1 MIILQIHSFR
11 EGASFLGSLSDNSV
25 VRGIGKVFQFIDKV
39 MMRLEEFILS
49 FSIILISIM
58 IVGNVVAREVFS
70 SGAFY
75 FAYEVSKFA
84 IIIATFMG
92 IAYAARKGRHISM
105 SAFYDFAPMK
115 VRKLMLIVIN
125 AVTAIVMFVMAYYTY
140 NFVLFEYNT
149 GAITTSLEVPRYLM
163 AVFIPIG
170 FVTAGIQYIRNTFVN
185 FTAKAKDKVYLGI
198 DAVDYNDQR
207 EKELKMEDISI

>member
-1 MIILQIHSFR
+1 M
-11 EGASFLGSLSDNSV
+11 
-25 VRGIGKVFQFIDKV
+25 KVFQWIDKI
-39 MMRLEEFILS
+39 MMKLEEFILS
-49 FSIILISIM
+49 FAIILISIM
-58 IVGNVVAREVFS
+58 IVGNVIAREVFN

-84 IIIATFMG
+84 IVIATFMG

-105 SAFYDFAPMK
+105 SAFYDFAPFK
-115 VRKLMLIVIN
+115 VRKVMMILINFI
-125 AVTAIVMFVMAYYTY
+125 TAIVMFLMAYYSY
-140 NFVLFEYNT
+140 NFVMFEYNT

-170 FVTAGIQYIRNTFVN
+170 FLTAGIQFLRNTYVN

-198 DAVDYNDQR
+198 DAVDYNDQ
-207 EKELKMEDISI
+207 EQKDVKLEDLSV

>member
-1 MIILQIHSFR
+1 MLKIFR
-11 EGASFLGSLSDNSV
+11 W
-25 VRGIGKVFQFIDKV
+25 IDKIV
-39 MMRLEEFILS
+39 MKLEEFILS

-58 IVGNVVAREVFS
+58 IVGNVIAREVFQ

-84 IIIATFMG
+84 IVIATFMG

-105 SAFYDFAPMK
+105 SAFYDFAPFK
-115 VRKLMLIVIN
+115 VRKIMMIFIN
-125 AVTAIVMFVMAYYTY
+125 FVTAIVMFAMAYFSYSY
-140 NFVLFEYNT
+140 VMFEHST
-149 GAITTSLEVPRYLM
+149 GAITTSLELPRYLM

-170 FVTAGIQYIRNTFVN
+170 FVTAGIQFLRNTYVN

-198 DAVDYNDQR
+198 DAVDYND
-207 EKELKMEDISI
+207 KETKEVKLEDLSV